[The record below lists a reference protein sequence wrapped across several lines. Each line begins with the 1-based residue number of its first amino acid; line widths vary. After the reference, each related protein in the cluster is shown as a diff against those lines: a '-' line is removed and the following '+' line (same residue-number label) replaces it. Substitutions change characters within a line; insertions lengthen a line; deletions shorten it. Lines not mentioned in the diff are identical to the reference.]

1 MRMGTP
7 AARWVLLA
15 TVLGSGVAF
24 LDGTIVNVALPAIA
38 DGSRREHRR
47 APVGGE
53 RLPRHASAPSCCS
66 AARSAT
72 GTAASACSSSG
83 LAGFTG
89 ASLLCGLAPNIGV
102 LIAARSVQ
110 GVGAALLVPGS
121 LAIISAT
128 FHPDDRAAAVGVWS
142 GLGGVAGAVGPFV
155 GGYLIDSVSWRLAFF
170 INLPLAVGVL
180 VASRHV
186 PESRAAGAP
195 RLDLAGAVT
204 ASAGLA
210 LSTYALIEG
219 RLVIG
224 VAGAVVLGLFV
235 VVEARSPAP
244 MLPLTLFR
252 NRQFS
257 GANLTTLA
265 VYAALGGAF
274 FLLVLQLQLALG
286 YSALEAGS
294 ALLPVTLLM
303 VSLSS
308 RAGAWAQRIGPRL
321 PMTIGPVGVAAG
333 LLLWTRVG
341 VGATYVEAVLPGAVV
356 FGLGLAC
363 TVAPLTATIMAS
375 ADGEHLGAASGV
387 NNAIARLAGLLAVAI
402 LPIVV
407 SPRRLGAP
415 GGDRHGRERG
425 HGHRRGRG
433 APRRARGLPHGPH
446 RRRRRD
452 AHPGDRRRAALRRPL
467 PRARPVGRLTVLRA
481 RRAG

>member
-24 LDGTIVNVALPAIA
+24 LDGTVVNVALPSIA
-38 DGSRREHRR
+38 ADLDASTDDLQWVVNAYLVTLSAFVLLGGSLGDRYGRRR
-47 APVGGE
+47 VF
-53 RLPRHASAPSCCS
+53 LL
-66 AARSAT
+66 
-72 GTAASACSSSG
+72 G
-83 LAGFTG
+83 LAGFTT
-89 ASLLCGLAPNIGV
+89 ASLLCGLAPNVGILIG
-102 LIAARSVQ
+102 ARSVQ

-121 LAIISAT
+121 LAIISAA
-128 FHPDDRAAAVGVWS
+128 FHPDDRAAAVGTWS
-142 GLGGVAGAVGPFV
+142 GLGGVAAAVGPFV
-155 GGYLIDSVSWRLAFF
+155 GGYLIDSVSWRLVFF
-170 INLPLAVGVL
+170 INLPLALGVL
-180 VASRHV
+180 IASRHV

-195 RLDLAGAVT
+195 RLDLTGAVT
-204 ASAGLA
+204 ASSGLA

-219 RLVIG
+219 RPAVG
-224 VAGAVVLGLFV
+224 VAGVAVLAVFV
-235 VVEARSPAP
+235 VVEARASAP
-244 MLPLTLFR
+244 MLPLGLFR
-252 NRQFS
+252 DRQFS

-303 VSLSS
+303 VGLSS
-308 RAGAWAQRIGPRL
+308 RAGAWAQRIGPRT
-321 PMTIGPVGVAAG
+321 PMTIGPIGVAAG
-333 LLLWTRVG
+333 LLLWTRVE

-407 SPRRLGAP
+407 ALDVSASPDAIDTAVNQAMVITAGLAVLGGLVAFAAVRTGADVATP
-415 GGDRHGRERG
+415 TQPTVAGQPCGDPCLEH
-425 HGHRRGRG
+425 
-433 APRRARGLPHGPH
+433 L
-446 RRRRRD
+446 
-452 AHPGDRRRAALRRPL
+452 RAA
-467 PRARPVGRLTVLRA
+467 A
-481 RRAG
+481 

>member
-24 LDGTIVNVALPAIA
+24 LDGTVVNVALPAIA
-38 DGSRREHRR
+38 ADLDATTGDLQWVVNAYLVTLSAFVLLGGSLGDRYGRKR
-47 APVGGE
+47 VF
-53 RLPRHASAPSCCS
+53 LL
-66 AARSAT
+66 
-72 GTAASACSSSG
+72 G

-89 ASLLCGLAPNIGV
+89 ASLLCGLAPNVGV
-102 LIAARSVQ
+102 LIGARSVQ

-121 LAIISAT
+121 LAIISAA
-128 FHPDDRAAAVGVWS
+128 FHPDDRAAAVGTWS

-186 PESRAAGAP
+186 PESRASGAP

-210 LSTYALIEG
+210 ISTYALIEG
-219 RLVIG
+219 S
-224 VAGAVVLGLFV
+224 AVVGLVGVGVLALFV
-235 VVEARSPAP
+235 VVEARAPAP
-244 MLPLTLFR
+244 MLPLALFR

-265 VYAALGGAF
+265 VYAALSGAF
-274 FLLVLQLQLALG
+274 FLLVLQLQVALG

-303 VSLSS
+303 VALSS
-308 RAGAWAQRIGPRL
+308 RAGAWGQRIGPRL

-333 LLLWTRVG
+333 LLLWTRVE
-341 VGATYVEAVLPGAVV
+341 VGATYVEAVLPGAIV

-375 ADGEHLGAASGV
+375 ADEEHLGAASGV

-407 SPRRLGAP
+407 ALDVSAP
-415 GGDRHGRERG
+415 PAAIDTAVHQ
-425 HGHRRGRG
+425 
-433 APRRARGLPHGPH
+433 AMVIS
-446 RRRRRD
+446 
-452 AHPGDRRRAALRRPL
+452 AALAL
-467 PRARPVGRLTVLRA
+467 LGGLVAFVTVRTGADVETPTQPTVAGQPCGDPCLEHLRSA
-481 RRAG
+481 A

>member
-38 DGSRREHRR
+38 ADLDASTAELQWVVNAYLVTLSAFVLLGGSLGDRYGRKR
-47 APVGGE
+47 VF
-53 RLPRHASAPSCCS
+53 LL
-66 AARSAT
+66 
-72 GTAASACSSSG
+72 G

-170 INLPLAVGVL
+170 INLPLALGVL

-321 PMTIGPVGVAAG
+321 PMTIGPIGVAAG

-387 NNAIARLAGLLAVAI
+387 NNAIARLAGLLAVTI

-407 SPRRLGAP
+407 SLDVSAP
-415 GGDRHGRERG
+415 PAAIDTAVNEAMVIE
-425 HGHRRGRG
+425 RGRG
-433 APRRARGLPHGPH
+433 APRWSRGLPHGPQG
-446 RRRRRD
+446 RRRRD
-452 AHPGDRRRAALRRPL
+452 AHAADGGRAALR
-467 PRARPVGRLTVLRA
+467 
-481 RRAG
+481 

>member
-38 DGSRREHRR
+38 TDLDASTAELQWVVNAYLVTLSAFVLLGGSLGDRYGRKR
-47 APVGGE
+47 VF
-53 RLPRHASAPSCCS
+53 LL
-66 AARSAT
+66 
-72 GTAASACSSSG
+72 G

-89 ASLLCGLAPNIGV
+89 ASVLCGLAPNIGV

-170 INLPLAVGVL
+170 INLPLALGVL

-321 PMTIGPVGVAAG
+321 PMTIGPIGVAAG

-387 NNAIARLAGLLAVAI
+387 NNAIARLAGLLAVTI

-407 SPRRLGAP
+407 SLDVSAPPAAIDTAVNEAMVISAAVALLG
-415 GGDRHGRERG
+415 
-425 HGHRRGRG
+425 
-433 APRRARGLPHGPH
+433 GLV
-446 RRRRRD
+446 
-452 AHPGDRRRAALRRPL
+452 AF
-467 PRARPVGRLTVLRA
+467 LTVRKGADVATPTQPTVAAQPCGDPCLEHA
-481 RRAG
+481 RLAA

>member
-24 LDGTIVNVALPAIA
+24 LDGTVVNVALPSIA
-38 DGSRREHRR
+38 ADLDASTGDLQWVVNAYLVTLSAFVLLGGSLGDRYGRRR
-47 APVGGE
+47 VF
-53 RLPRHASAPSCCS
+53 LL
-66 AARSAT
+66 
-72 GTAASACSSSG
+72 G
-83 LAGFTG
+83 LAGFTA
-89 ASLLCGLAPNIGV
+89 ASLLCGLAPNVGMLIG
-102 LIAARSVQ
+102 ARSVQ

-121 LAIISAT
+121 LAIISAA
-128 FHPDDRAAAVGVWS
+128 FHPDDRATAVGTWS
-142 GLGGVAGAVGPFV
+142 GLGGVAAAVGPFV
-155 GGYLIDSVSWRLAFF
+155 GGYLIDSVSWRLVFF

-180 VASRHV
+180 IASRHV

-195 RLDLAGAVT
+195 RLDLTGAVT
-204 ASAGLA
+204 ASSGLA

-219 RLVIG
+219 RPLVG
-224 VAGAVVLGLFV
+224 VAGVAMLAVFV
-235 VVEARSPAP
+235 VVEARASTP
-244 MLPLTLFR
+244 MLPLDLFR

-274 FLLVLQLQLALG
+274 FLLVLQLQVALG

-303 VSLSS
+303 VCLSS
-308 RAGAWAQRIGPRL
+308 RAGAWAKRIGPRT
-321 PMTIGPVGVAAG
+321 PMTIGPIGVAAG
-333 LLLWTRVG
+333 LLLWTRVE

-407 SPRRLGAP
+407 ALDVSASPAAVDTAVNQAMVITAGLAMLGGLVAFVAVRTGADVATP
-415 GGDRHGRERG
+415 TQPTVAGQPCGDPCLEHV
-425 HGHRRGRG
+425 
-433 APRRARGLPHGPH
+433 
-446 RRRRRD
+446 
-452 AHPGDRRRAALRRPL
+452 RAA
-467 PRARPVGRLTVLRA
+467 A
-481 RRAG
+481 